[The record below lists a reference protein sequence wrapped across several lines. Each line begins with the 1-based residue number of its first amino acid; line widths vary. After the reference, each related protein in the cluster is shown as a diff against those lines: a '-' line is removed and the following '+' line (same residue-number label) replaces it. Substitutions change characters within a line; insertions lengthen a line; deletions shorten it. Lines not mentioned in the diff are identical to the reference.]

1 MPESRRIKAV
11 LISIAI
17 AGVAIFFLCCQKG
30 SGVKYTG
37 PVEKIN
43 LGVVAVES
51 SSLVYIADALGMF
64 KQHGLDATIIDFP
77 DGVKASDDVL
87 KNRIDVAAVADFIFV
102 TRSFQRDDL
111 RIFGTIFRGDTFEI
125 IARKDRGITKPA
137 HLRGRRI
144 GLTRG
149 TVLDFFM
156 GTFLSTHSISAEN
169 VRLVDMKPSEIM
181 AAISSGSVDAVYA
194 WEPYAGQIRN
204 TLGSNAV
211 TWPGQSG
218 QSYQFVLMAKKE
230 FIKERPLAVE
240 RLLHALLE
248 AEIYCS
254 EHTADAQNI
263 IASRRGY
270 DPALLQS
277 VWKRSDFRVRLD
289 QNLVILME
297 DEARWA
303 MRHRLTEKRDM
314 PNYLRFIHWESLE
327 RIKPEAVR
335 IIH

>member
-1 MPESRRIKAV
+1 MPESRRIKTV
-11 LISIAI
+11 LLLIAI
-17 AGVAIFFLCCQKG
+17 GGIALFSVNCQKG
-30 SGVKYTG
+30 IGEKYTG
-37 PVEKIN
+37 PVEKIT

-64 KQHGLDATIIDFP
+64 KDHGLDVTFIDFP
-77 DGVKASDDVL
+77 DGVKASDDLL
-87 KNRIDVAAVADFIFV
+87 KNRLDAAAVSDFIFV
-102 TRSFQRDDL
+102 TRSFNRNDL
-111 RIFGTIFRGDTFEI
+111 RIFGSIFRGDTFEV
-125 IARKDRGITKPA
+125 IARKDCGITKPA
-137 HLRGRRI
+137 DLKGRRI

-156 GTFLSTHSISAEN
+156 DTFLSVHGITTGS
-169 VRLVDMKPSEIM
+169 VMLVDLMPSEIP
-181 AAISSGSVDAVYA
+181 AAISSGAVDAVYA

-204 TLGSNAV
+204 NLGSNAV

-218 QSYQFVLMAKKE
+218 QSYQFVLMAKEE
-230 FIKERPLAVE
+230 FIKERPNAVE
-240 RLLHALLE
+240 RLLKALLE
-248 AEIYCS
+248 AEKYGS
-254 EHTADAQNI
+254 EHSADAQNI

-289 QNLVILME
+289 QDLVILME
-297 DEARWA
+297 DEAKWA
-303 MRHRLTEKRDM
+303 MRRRLTEKKDM